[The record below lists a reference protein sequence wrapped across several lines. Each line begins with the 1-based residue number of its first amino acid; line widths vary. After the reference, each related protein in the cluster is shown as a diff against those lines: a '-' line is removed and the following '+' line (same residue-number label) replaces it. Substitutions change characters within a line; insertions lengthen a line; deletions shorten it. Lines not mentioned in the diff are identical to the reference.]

1 MKITVKQ
8 NHSVTRVTKNP
19 AQRTFLPLKV
29 NLYPMAQR
37 SWGSQADLIW
47 FVFRLSLHHQGIG
60 PPSLP
65 QREVENDS
73 LAGHCATLD
82 YFTYATLLGKAFFL
96 VCRRGPPTPPKFW
109 RKTKELKN
117 EIVWKISFKMFG
129 WRKYGQLEKMKSRQE
144 SRRCI
149 QRGNE
154 TKVIRWGGFRGL
166 PVRGCAPP
174 GQVVIWTG
182 CRTGD
187 NRLLHCRY
195 VSRVGFEEWSVLT
208 GQHRPLITSKLCPS
222 ILEPHLWEHKPKCQY
237 SGYSGYLAHSDER
250 QIAEQSRFKTQ
261 DITGIILPAL
271 GEKNVSFSIFS
282 DIRRF
287 TVLLEID
294 TDKMGQ
300 IWWDS

>member
-1 MKITVKQ
+1 MKLCEKSHLKCLEEENMGNWKVK
-8 NHSVTRVTKNP
+8 
-19 AQRTFLPLKV
+19 
-29 NLYPMAQR
+29 
-37 SWGSQADLIW
+37 SW
-47 FVFRLSLHHQGIG
+47 
-60 PPSLP
+60 
-65 QREVENDS
+65 
-73 LAGHCATLD
+73 
-82 YFTYATLLGKAFFL
+82 
-96 VCRRGPPTPPKFW
+96 
-109 RKTKELKN
+109 
-117 EIVWKISFKMFG
+117 
-129 WRKYGQLEKMKSRQE
+129 QE

-154 TKVIRWGGFRGL
+154 TKAIRWGGFRGL

-187 NRLLHCRY
+187 YRLLHCRY
-195 VSRVGFEEWSVLT
+195 VSRVWFEKWSVLT

-222 ILEPHLWEHKPKCQY
+222 VLEPHLWEHKPKWQY

-271 GEKNVSFSIFS
+271 REKKMLVFLFFLTLDDSCPAW
-282 DIRRF
+282 DCYWH
-287 TVLLEID
+287 

-300 IWWDS
+300 IWWDP